1 MRSRRTDTN
10 GWLVLVQIGELT
22 TLWLADGELEEDALG
37 ELIAGL
43 RQNTVLKSLYLHGKC
58 LTDAAIEELVG
69 ALLKNQGAQS
79 SSALVCGRG
88 LV

>member
-1 MRSRRTDTN
+1 M
-10 GWLVLVQIGELT
+10 QIADLT

-58 LTDAAIEELVG
+58 LTNAAIEELVG
-69 ALLKNQGAQS
+69 ALLENHGAQFS
-79 SSALVCGRG
+79 FALVYGRG
-88 LV
+88 FV